1 MSAETIRFLIQA
13 GFAVVAVLMV
23 IFVDA
28 PYGPTLG
35 LFCVVFGLWLGRRI
49 FKRIATPDEVRADL
63 RARADEGP

>member
-13 GFAVVAVLMV
+13 GFAAVAVLMV

-35 LFCVVFGLWLGRRI
+35 LFCVVSGLWLGRRV
-49 FKRIATPDEVRADL
+49 FKRIATLDEIKSDL
-63 RARADEGP
+63 RSRVDEGP